1 MKVSDIL
8 AHIRARLRDDNAEF
22 TRTGDS
28 FLINQIRFWQ
38 NQLLAE
44 FNQNIAEFTY
54 TIPADLPKS
63 EVEISFEPLKIL
75 AVFLNGVRLRVVSY
89 EMAIRLL
96 QSGENNGIF
105 YQKRG
110 QVFGFESEKV
120 GDLQVFGVKK
130 AVIDDADDELVLD
143 DSFENLLVFCVYLDI
158 LKTNTTP
165 SNLEQINAFSVL
177 VEQEKQLMR
186 ANFNRLNGET
196 SFKTKCVR
204 V

>member
-44 FNQNIAEFTY
+44 FNQNIAEFNY
-54 TIPADLPKS
+54 TIDSKSPKS
-63 EVEISFEPLKIL
+63 EIEISFEPLKIL
-75 AVFLNGVRLRVVSY
+75 AVFLNKTRLRVVSY

-96 QSGENNGIF
+96 QSGENSGIF

-110 QVFGFESEKV
+110 QVFGFESEKS

-130 AVIDDADDELVLD
+130 AVV
-143 DSFENLLVFCVYLDI
+143 ENA
-158 LKTNTTP
+158 LK
-165 SNLEQINAFSVL
+165 INI
-177 VEQEKQLMR
+177 
-186 ANFNRLNGET
+186 
-196 SFKTKCVR
+196 
-204 V
+204 